1 MQENEKIAILFYH
14 FVCLFWLKLDQGRCI
29 FTILDALI
37 FQRSGYPSQH
47 KNVYAYVQ
55 LRVLRRWVFVYLF
68 SCICFFNVVWIYI
81 FFSFIYVFGL
91 DRHVIT
97 ALTVQPF
104 EANSVCDYGLTL
116 ILFSCWTINDGRA
129 NANQMEWHVAVVV
142 VMQFHCAFNFKWIPN
157 SVTSKVPLDHHTCPP
172 VFFMMGTI
180 NVETIHSPFLQRPKT
195 QLGGL
200 KTSTCIFRGCWLRCI
215 LSSRSDAWSG
225 SPVSQFCCSAW

>member
-1 MQENEKIAILFYH
+1 MFFLMWCEYIYFFLLFM
-14 FVCLFWLKLDQGRCI
+14 FLPL
-29 FTILDALI
+29 
-37 FQRSGYPSQH
+37 
-47 KNVYAYVQ
+47 N
-55 LRVLRRWVFVYLF
+55 
-68 SCICFFNVVWIYI
+68 
-81 FFSFIYVFGL
+81 
-91 DRHVIT
+91 RHVIT

-180 NVETIHSPFLQRPKT
+180 NVETIHSEAVDLDVSSAAEVT
-195 QLGGL
+195 LGAVLLWASFVVVLDRFCEWTWGHIQTFCNFPHCL
-200 KTSTCIFRGCWLRCI
+200 TFI
-215 LSSRSDAWSG
+215 SRSSND
-225 SPVSQFCCSAW
+225 